1 MIGIPSMDNYII
13 QYEGKRWKEKGL
25 MTKRHPMAGHD
36 PSSWSFGV
44 KKEIFSSLGQ
54 KERLRD
60 PKETLIKSDNDL
72 IRVSLKGKHGDP
84 HRSDLTPLFTCL
96 RENHLRGRLSPGN
109 PYWHISA

>member
-13 QYEGKRWKEKGL
+13 QYEGKRWKEEGV
-25 MTKRHPMAGHD
+25 MTKRHLMACHD

-54 KERLRD
+54 KERL
-60 PKETLIKSDNDL
+60 
-72 IRVSLKGKHGDP
+72 KGKTSDP
-84 HRSDLTPLFTCL
+84 YRSDLTPLFTCL

>member
-1 MIGIPSMDNYII
+1 M
-13 QYEGKRWKEKGL
+13 ERRGL
-25 MTKRHPMAGHD
+25 MTKRHPMACHD

-44 KKEIFSSLGQ
+44 KKEVFSSLGQ

-60 PKETLIKSDNDL
+60 S
-72 IRVSLKGKHGDP
+72 KGKHGDP

-96 RENHLRGRLSPGN
+96 WENHLRGQLSPGN

>member
-13 QYEGKRWKEKGL
+13 QYEGKRWKEEGL

-54 KERLRD
+54 KARLRD
-60 PKETLIKSDNDL
+60 PKETLIKSQSQIL
-72 IRVSLKGKHGDP
+72 QEFLYIAS
-84 HRSDLTPLFTCL
+84 S
-96 RENHLRGRLSPGN
+96 
-109 PYWHISA
+109 